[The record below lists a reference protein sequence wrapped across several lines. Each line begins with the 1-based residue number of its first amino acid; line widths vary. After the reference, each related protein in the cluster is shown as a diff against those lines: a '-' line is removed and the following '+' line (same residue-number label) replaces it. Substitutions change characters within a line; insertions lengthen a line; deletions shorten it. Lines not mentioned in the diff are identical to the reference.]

1 MSEEKTRHYA
11 FVQNR
16 DCEMFPCH
24 SGVPEEDFN
33 CLFCYCPLYAL
44 GEQCG
49 GNCQYTDKGIKSCL
63 HCAFPHHRN
72 NYDKVI
78 RRFPEL
84 AELARKKEDGNGL

>member
-1 MSEEKTRHYA
+1 MPNQKTRHYA

-24 SGVPEEDFN
+24 PGVPVEEFN

-44 GEQCG
+44 GEKCG

-63 HCAFPHHRN
+63 YCSFPHHRN
-72 NYDKVI
+72 NYDRVLH
-78 RRFPEL
+78 RFPEL
-84 AELARKKEDGNGL
+84 AELARKKEDGNGI